1 MLKTNQGEGWTW
13 LKKKIEIAIM
23 KLGQY
28 KWWKKTLFLIHV
40 ILLYISLYSYLP
52 LLVDNISFYKN
63 EQMFLSILFLN
74 QENLSSTVTNGA
86 TFM

>member
-1 MLKTNQGEGWTW
+1 M
-13 LKKKIEIAIM
+13 M
-23 KLGQY
+23 K
-28 KWWKKTLFLIHV
+28 KKTLFLIHV
-40 ILLYISLYSYLP
+40 ILLYISLYSFLP